1 MSNGGWIMRGG
12 LFAALLAMGAPAADA
27 DETIRCGKWVVNS
40 SLTVAELVAKCGEP
54 ASKDRTE
61 EEVWTRNV
69 HGGSYR
75 SGTSIVEYW
84 TYDRGSRAAPIRVKI
99 VDGKIRSIER
109 IL

>member
-1 MSNGGWIMRGG
+1 MRGWMLG
-12 LFAALLAMGAPAADA
+12 AVLATGAPAAQA

-40 SLTVAELVAKCGEP
+40 SLTVAELVDKCGEP
-54 ASKDRTE
+54 AAKERTE
-61 EEVWTRNV
+61 EEVWSRNV

-75 SGTSIVEYW
+75 SGTTVVEYW

>member
-1 MSNGGWIMRGG
+1 M
-12 LFAALLAMGAPAADA
+12 LAAVLATCAPAAQA

-40 SLTVAELVAKCGEP
+40 SLTVAELVDKCGEP
-54 ASKDRTE
+54 ASKERTE
-61 EEVWTRNV
+61 EEVWSRNV
-69 HGGSYR
+69 HGSSYR
-75 SGTSIVEYW
+75 SGTTVVEYW